1 MNPPGAI
8 PASLGTEGPAYI
20 HTSTE
25 MPEAGYI
32 RRRRSVRLGGL
43 EIHFLWVGKG
53 RARPRLPSRIGRLR
67 HARETLVSVLLLAAI
82 ILAIGGLAIFGSLEL
97 MGFAEALGRR
107 GWE

>member
-20 HTSTE
+20 RTPME

-53 RARPRLPSRIGRLR
+53 RARSRSTSRIGRLR
-67 HARETLVSVLLLAAI
+67 RGCETLLSIMLLAAV
-82 ILAIGGLAIFGSLEL
+82 ILAIGGLAVFGSLEL
-97 MGFAEALGRR
+97 LGLAETLGRR